1 MPADQFTSVDG
12 DWVVVSDRLTSA
24 LESME
29 QMTRDEF
36 RAFMKARIAFLDK
49 RRRDKPST
57 ASR

>member
-12 DWVVVSDRLTSA
+12 EWVVVSDRLTSA

-49 RRRDKPST
+49 RKHDARR
-57 ASR
+57 